1 MLNHN
6 GMGMITK
13 YQNVKLPGY
22 PGNLGME
29 GSIIADNLSLLR
41 ISGLKVRKSFFRYRE
56 SGNLSRPQKC
66 CPCTCHFPQG
76 DQICAKPPS
85 TNSSIPVM

>member
-1 MLNHN
+1 MGWLAEGVEWAMMINRKQRCCNMLNQN

-29 GSIIADNLSLLR
+29 R
-41 ISGLKVRKSFFRYRE
+41 F
-56 SGNLSRPQKC
+56 
-66 CPCTCHFPQG
+66 G
-76 DQICAKPPS
+76 DCG
-85 TNSSIPVM
+85 